1 MSKPQR
7 KKNSWTEFMKE
18 EFKKAKSEGRKTSI
32 AEISTKYKAE
42 GRKKTKSA
50 CSGKTKDNCLPP
62 CKWSQGTKRSYC
74 HAVGIRKK
82 TTKPRPQRKLT
93 INDKILPSALNDC
106 NYTSQTTCSNIH
118 NCSWKSNKCVNTY
131 GI

>member
-18 EFKKAKSEGRKTSI
+18 EFQKAKSEGRKTSI
-32 AEISTKYKAE
+32 AEISAKYKAE

-50 CSGKTKDNCLPP
+50 CAGKKKDNCLPP

-82 TTKPRPQRKLT
+82 TIKPRKLT
-93 INDKILPSALNDC
+93 INDKILPSALNNC
-106 NYTSQTTCSNIH
+106 NYTNPVTCGNMH
-118 NCSWKSNKCVNTY
+118 NCSWIVNKSKCLNTY